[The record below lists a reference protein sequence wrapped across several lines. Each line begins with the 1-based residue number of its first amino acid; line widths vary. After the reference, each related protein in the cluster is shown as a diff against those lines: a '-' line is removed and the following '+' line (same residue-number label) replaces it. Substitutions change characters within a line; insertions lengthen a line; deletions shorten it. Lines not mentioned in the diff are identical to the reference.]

1 MFVRVCQFIFSKG
14 IGKEWQNNIKIFS
27 IDWKNV
33 KMIRIC
39 CTVCNVYSK
48 LKNPK
53 LSNIF
58 GKILGFS
65 IVYSKSGNEYRKN
78 I

>member
-1 MFVRVCQFIFSKG
+1 
-14 IGKEWQNNIKIFS
+14 
-27 IDWKNV
+27 
-33 KMIRIC
+33 MIRIC
-39 CTVCNVYSK
+39 CTVCNVYRK

>member
-1 MFVRVCQFIFSKG
+1 
-14 IGKEWQNNIKIFS
+14 
-27 IDWKNV
+27 
-33 KMIRIC
+33 MIRIC
-39 CTVCNVYSK
+39 CTVCNVYRK

-58 GKILGFS
+58 GKTLGFS